1 MGRKGFEP
9 CKGDTAIRYP
19 LSVIR
24 IEGRVLPAPGTS
36 IRGFDQ
42 TVRIGHSFRNVP
54 LEKLSRA
61 RILEALNLLGR
72 LAEQEGV
79 TLELCLYGGAA
90 LMLAYGARDSTKDLD
105 VIAHPSDVT
114 ARLAQSV
121 AADLGLDESWLNDS
135 VRQFVSD
142 LGTFAPL
149 EIHDLEA
156 TAKQRLRITR
166 PSASY
171 LLAMKCMAGRSALPG
186 YAGDVADIRF
196 LIQKMGIRTLTEI
209 EAHMDRYYP
218 RDPPTP
224 RARELLAGLLSE
236 ARKGEA

>member
-1 MGRKGFEP
+1 
-9 CKGDTAIRYP
+9 
-19 LSVIR
+19 
-24 IEGRVLPAPGTS
+24 
-36 IRGFDQ
+36 
-42 TVRIGHSFRNVP
+42 VP

-72 LAEQEGV
+72 LAEKEGA

-90 LMLAYGARDSTKDLD
+90 FMLAYGARDTTKDLD
-105 VIAHPSDVT
+105 VVAKPSDVT
-114 ARLAQSV
+114 ARLAKAV
-121 AADLGLDESWLNDS
+121 ADELGLDENWLNDH

-171 LLAMKCMAGRSALPG
+171 LLAMKCLAGRSSLPG
-186 YAGDVADIRF
+186 YDGDIADIRF
-196 LIQKMGIRTLTEI
+196 LIQKMGLRSLVEI
-209 EAHMDRYYP
+209 ETHVDRFYP
-218 RDPPTP
+218 HDTLSP
-224 RARELLAGLLSE
+224 RTRELLTGLLAESQKE
-236 ARKGEA
+236 EG